1 MKYTTKE
8 YYDKKEVLE
17 EEDSWMDAKIEYM
30 YNYLDFDHDRA
41 RVRTR
46 FLKEMNK
53 RTTLKDI
60 GETLDKLIYDSK
72 AATWSQY
79 DVTKDWNKKPERSE
93 RDYSS

>member
-1 MKYTTKE
+1 M
-8 YYDKKEVLE
+8 LE

-30 YNYLDFDHDRA
+30 YNYLDFDNDRA

-79 DVTKDWNKKPERSE
+79 DVT
-93 RDYSS
+93 